1 VIGTEKN
8 IMTLKSMHNDFLK
21 LALSTVT
28 LFSLVFISS
37 VHAQESNTSSLSS
50 DNPIYS
56 FSKKRYSIDGTAK
69 IVRTENETR
78 IVFDDAFKTRGGPDL
93 KVYLSKKPLSEIQNE
108 NVSDNS
114 VKISVLRSKKG
125 AQSYIIPENIDLS
138 DYKSVLIHCEA
149 FEVLWGGFDL

>member
-1 VIGTEKN
+1 
-8 IMTLKSMHNDFLK
+8 MTLKSMHNDFLK